1 MPKKYNYNFRLSKN
15 PWRLLIIVLLVLGI
29 FFRFANLEQKP
40 YWGDESLTSQRIS
53 GYTNQDFQAIVLQG
67 NKMKAVE
74 VQDYQRPHSKR
85 DLMDAINALVKHG
98 EHPPLYYLMAR
109 FWMQLFQNVVTTPR
123 SLSAVI
129 SVVAMPCI
137 YLLCGE
143 LFESSLVGWVAIG
156 LLAISPLQILY
167 AQEARQ
173 YSLWTVT
180 ILLSSWALL
189 RAMRLQSKL
198 NWGVYAVTL
207 ALGFYTHLISVIVA
221 IGHGIYVLV
230 HESFRFSKTLIA
242 YVLASLAGCLLFLP
256 WIGVMIADSQVENP
270 SPGWSK
276 TPTPLP
282 SLVQSWLVNISHVF
296 VDLNDSFVYGNL
308 WIYALTSMLVLY
320 AIYFLC
326 NHTPKR
332 IWLFVC
338 LLIAVPAL
346 FLVLPDLLGG
356 GRRST
361 PLRYFIP
368 SSLGIQIAVAHLLYS
383 KITSG
388 INFGNWQQKL
398 WQLITVVIVSSGVF
412 SCALISQ
419 SDTWWTKGRE
429 YYHTDV
435 AKIVNPKDQ
444 PLIIATWFDIRT
456 LSHSLAPHVVL
467 QAIRPLQ
474 EVNSVGKGFSNVFVY
489 QSKATLDYLLEEN
502 PNYTIDKTWKWKR
515 QTTPVNTTQTTLW
528 KLKIGEG
535 NS

>member
-53 GYTNQDFQAIVLQG
+53 GYTDQDFQAIVLQG
-67 NKMKAVE
+67 EEMKVVE
-74 VQDYQRPHSKR
+74 VQDYQRPSPQR
-85 DLMDAINALVKHG
+85 GLMDAINAFVKHG

-109 FWMQLFQNVVTTPR
+109 FWMQLFQNIVTTPR

-129 SVVAMPCI
+129 SLVAMPCI
-137 YLLCGE
+137 YLLCWE
-143 LFESSLVGWVAIG
+143 LFESSLIGWVAIG

-180 ILLSSWALL
+180 VLLSSWALL
-189 RAMRLQSKL
+189 RAMRLHSKM

-230 HESFRFSKTLIA
+230 HDSFRFSKTLIA
-242 YVLASLAGCLLFLP
+242 YLLASLAGCLLFLP

-282 SLVQSWLVNISHVF
+282 SLVQSWLVNISHIF

-308 WIYALTSMLVLY
+308 WIYALTSILVLY

-332 IWLFVC
+332 VWLFVC

-346 FLVLPDLLGG
+346 FLILPDLLGG

-368 SSLGIQIAVAHLLYS
+368 SSLGIQIAVAYLLSS
-383 KITSG
+383 KITPG
-388 INFGNWQQKL
+388 INLGNWQQKL
-398 WQLITVVIVSSGVF
+398 WQIITVVIVSSGVF

-429 YYHTDV
+429 YYHTEV
-435 AKIVNPKDQ
+435 AKIVNPTNQ
-444 PLIIATWFDIRT
+444 PLVIATWFDIRT
-456 LSHSLAPHVVL
+456 LSHSLATHVVL
-467 QAIRPLQ
+467 QDIRPLQ

-489 QSKATLDYLLEEN
+489 QSKAALDYLLKEN

-528 KLKIGEG
+528 KLKIGEE
-535 NS
+535 NY